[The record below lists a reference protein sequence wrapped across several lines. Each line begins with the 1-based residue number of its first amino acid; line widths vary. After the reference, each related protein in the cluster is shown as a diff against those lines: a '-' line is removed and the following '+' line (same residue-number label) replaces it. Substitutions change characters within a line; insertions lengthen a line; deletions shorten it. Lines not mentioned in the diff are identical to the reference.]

1 MIYFVEFKYIC
12 KDKEFSDLIVD
23 IKRYNVL
30 LFWYYCII
38 YLMLIFVLKRL
49 YNVFIVIMV
58 IFCMVVF

>member
-30 LFWYYCII
+30 LF
-38 YLMLIFVLKRL
+38 
-49 YNVFIVIMV
+49 
-58 IFCMVVF
+58 